1 MKKKLILLILALMFF
16 PTCALAK
23 DYNITNLYI
32 EAEIDEN
39 NIYNIT
45 EYYNVYFDAA
55 SSFKRKIPLQQTVLS
70 EKNKKLK
77 YAPTVSD
84 IKIDGKYTVNNTSK
98 NREIVFE
105 REDSDTNTTYL
116 LNYKYNMGRDLDNKS
131 DIVYLSFMDSDNAS
145 KIEQMSFSVTVK
157 DASNLKNIKFYSGN
171 VDVTD
176 KIDYQVSN
184 DIINGI
190 VNTKTLKGNVLSLRV
205 VLDQGYFKD
214 TMTTTSYL
222 KVSYIIFSIIVLV
235 STFMLYKK
243 YHERKKIDVDIDDLT
258 SLECA
263 YLFNGKMR
271 MVDVVSLI
279 FTLSCEG
286 YITIK
291 NYGSGEKSE
300 YKLIKVK
307 EYDGINAGKK
317 IVFDGIFQNKDEV
330 DAASINGIFLP
341 YLEDLRQIVESK
353 KNRLKLFYPNIKK
366 KKNILLSLIVLAFT
380 VSQVD
385 MLYYL
390 GETYLFSFSI
400 SIFLGIILYV
410 LLFKLHGKYFN
421 FIYALYI
428 VLTILGIYAL
438 LNFKINLIIY
448 LINNILFGL
457 ITYFYQNILLR
468 TPYGSAAYDKVSDL
482 KHRLMTSNLNET
494 KENVAKDSNYVYNM
508 IPYAVTFGVTKWWLT
523 SRSEYIKEK
532 PFWYTSSEPY
542 TPEKLSYCIDKIV
555 ATLSIC
561 MQTDSSD
568 TDELLHQA
576 PNKLL

>member
-1 MKKKLILLILALMFF
+1 MKKKLILLILALMFL

-131 DIVYLSFMDSDNAS
+131 DIVYLSFMDSDNTS

-157 DASNLKNIKFYSGN
+157 DASDLKNIKFYSGN
-171 VDVTD
+171 VDITD

-184 DIINGI
+184 DVINGI
-190 VNTKTLKGNVLSLRV
+190 VNTKVLKGNVLSLRV
-205 VLDQGYFKD
+205 VLGQGYFKD

-235 STFMLYKK
+235 LTFMLYKK

-271 MVDVVSLI
+271 MVDFVSLI

-317 IVFDGIFQNKDEV
+317 IVFDGLFQNKDEV

-448 LINNILFGL
+448 LINNVLFGL

-494 KENVAKDSNYVYNM
+494 KENVEKDSNYVYNM

>member
-555 ATLSIC
+555 ATLTIC
-561 MQTDSSD
+561 MQTDSSA

>member
-1 MKKKLILLILALMFF
+1 MKKKLILLILALMFL

-157 DASNLKNIKFYSGN
+157 DASDLKNIKFYSGN
-171 VDVTD
+171 VDITD

-184 DIINGI
+184 DVINGI
-190 VNTKTLKGNVLSLRV
+190 VNTKVLKGNVLSLRV
-205 VLDQGYFKD
+205 VLGQGYFKD

-235 STFMLYKK
+235 LTFMLYKK

-317 IVFDGIFQNKDEV
+317 IVFDGLFQNKDEV

-448 LINNILFGL
+448 LINNVLFVL

-494 KENVAKDSNYVYNM
+494 KENIEKDSNYVYNM

-555 ATLSIC
+555 ATLTIC

>member
-330 DAASINGIFLP
+330 DATSINGIFLP

>member
-1 MKKKLILLILALMFF
+1 MFL

-243 YHERKKIDVDIDDLT
+243 KYHERKKIDVDIDDLT

-330 DAASINGIFLP
+330 DATSINGIFLP

-366 KKNILLSLIVLAFT
+366 EKKIFFFIFNC
-380 VSQVD
+380 
-385 MLYYL
+385 
-390 GETYLFSFSI
+390 FSI
-400 SIFLGIILYV
+400 YSF
-410 LLFKLHGKYFN
+410 
-421 FIYALYI
+421 A
-428 VLTILGIYAL
+428 
-438 LNFKINLIIY
+438 
-448 LINNILFGL
+448 
-457 ITYFYQNILLR
+457 
-468 TPYGSAAYDKVSDL
+468 D
-482 KHRLMTSNLNET
+482 
-494 KENVAKDSNYVYNM
+494 
-508 IPYAVTFGVTKWWLT
+508 
-523 SRSEYIKEK
+523 
-532 PFWYTSSEPY
+532 
-542 TPEKLSYCIDKIV
+542 
-555 ATLSIC
+555 
-561 MQTDSSD
+561 
-568 TDELLHQA
+568 
-576 PNKLL
+576 

>member
-555 ATLSIC
+555 ATLTIC

>member
-1 MKKKLILLILALMFF
+1 MFL

-70 EKNKKLK
+70 EKIKKLK

-243 YHERKKIDVDIDDLT
+243 YHERKK
-258 SLECA
+258 
-263 YLFNGKMR
+263 
-271 MVDVVSLI
+271 
-279 FTLSCEG
+279 
-286 YITIK
+286 
-291 NYGSGEKSE
+291 
-300 YKLIKVK
+300 
-307 EYDGINAGKK
+307 
-317 IVFDGIFQNKDEV
+317 
-330 DAASINGIFLP
+330 
-341 YLEDLRQIVESK
+341 
-353 KNRLKLFYPNIKK
+353 NR
-366 KKNILLSLIVLAFT
+366 
-380 VSQVD
+380 
-385 MLYYL
+385 
-390 GETYLFSFSI
+390 
-400 SIFLGIILYV
+400 
-410 LLFKLHGKYFN
+410 
-421 FIYALYI
+421 
-428 VLTILGIYAL
+428 
-438 LNFKINLIIY
+438 
-448 LINNILFGL
+448 
-457 ITYFYQNILLR
+457 
-468 TPYGSAAYDKVSDL
+468 
-482 KHRLMTSNLNET
+482 
-494 KENVAKDSNYVYNM
+494 
-508 IPYAVTFGVTKWWLT
+508 
-523 SRSEYIKEK
+523 
-532 PFWYTSSEPY
+532 
-542 TPEKLSYCIDKIV
+542 C
-555 ATLSIC
+555 
-561 MQTDSSD
+561 
-568 TDELLHQA
+568 
-576 PNKLL
+576 

>member
-1 MKKKLILLILALMFF
+1 MKKKLILLILALMFL

-131 DIVYLSFMDSDNAS
+131 DIVYLSFMDSDNTS

-157 DASNLKNIKFYSGN
+157 DASDLKNIKFYSGN
-171 VDVTD
+171 VDITD

-184 DIINGI
+184 DVINGI
-190 VNTKTLKGNVLSLRV
+190 VNTKVLKGNVLSLRV
-205 VLDQGYFKD
+205 VLEQGYFKD

-330 DAASINGIFLP
+330 DATSINGIFLP

-366 KKNILLSLIVLAFT
+366 KKNILLSLIALAFT
-380 VSQVD
+380 VSQID

-390 GETYLFSFSI
+390 GETYLFAFSI

-448 LINNILFGL
+448 LINNVLFVL

-494 KENVAKDSNYVYNM
+494 KENIEKDSNYVYNM

-555 ATLSIC
+555 ATLTIC

>member
-1 MKKKLILLILALMFF
+1 MKKKLILLILALMFL

-279 FTLSCEG
+279 FILSCEG

-330 DAASINGIFLP
+330 DATSINGIFLP

-366 KKNILLSLIVLAFT
+366 KKNILLSLIALAFT

-561 MQTDSSD
+561 MQTDSSA

>member
-1 MKKKLILLILALMFF
+1 MKKKLILLILALMFL

-243 YHERKKIDVDIDDLT
+243 YHEKRKIDVDIDGFT

-271 MVDVVSLI
+271 MVDVVSLV
-279 FTLSCEG
+279 FALSCDG

-366 KKNILLSLIVLAFT
+366 KKNILLSLIALAFT

-400 SIFLGIILYV
+400 SIVLGIILYV
-410 LLFKLHGKYFN
+410 LLSRLHGKYFN
-421 FIYALYI
+421 FIYALYV
-428 VLTILGIYAL
+428 VLTIFGIYAL

-494 KENVAKDSNYVYNM
+494 KENVEKDSNYVYNM

-568 TDELLHQA
+568 TNELLHQA

>member
-1 MKKKLILLILALMFF
+1 MKKKLILLILALMFL

-157 DASNLKNIKFYSGN
+157 DASDLKNIKFYSGN
-171 VDVTD
+171 VDITD

-184 DIINGI
+184 DVINGI
-190 VNTKTLKGNVLSLRV
+190 VNTKVLKGNVLSLRV

-235 STFMLYKK
+235 LTFMLYKK

-330 DAASINGIFLP
+330 DATSINGIFLP

-366 KKNILLSLIVLAFT
+366 KKNILLSLIALAFT
-380 VSQVD
+380 VSQID

-390 GETYLFSFSI
+390 GETYLFAFSI
-400 SIFLGIILYV
+400 SIVLGIILYV
-410 LLFKLHGKYFN
+410 LLSKLHGKYFN
-421 FIYALYI
+421 FIYALYV

-555 ATLSIC
+555 ATLTIC

>member
-494 KENVAKDSNYVYNM
+494 KENVEKDSNYVYNM